1 MTGPDAVVNVPFDG
15 VEAKLTILST
25 PSRMAKQKSA
35 QATAARKTKRPE
47 RELNVFCIGLS
58 GLYDERGV
66 VFIRLGCQKWTPHG
80 RKNSEEKF
88 VYTWRGLLNPR

>member
-1 MTGPDAVVNVPFDG
+1 VYVTGPDAVVNVPLDG

-58 GLYDERGV
+58 GLHNERGSFLFV
-66 VFIRLGCQKWTPHG
+66 RGVKNGRLTEDKTRKKYWFIHG
-80 RKNSEEKF
+80 GGS
-88 VYTWRGLLNPR
+88 